1 MPTPII
7 FDTDPGVD
15 DAQAIAIALA
25 HPDIELLGLTTTFGN
40 VTIEVATHNALLLAE
55 LAGQSIP
62 VAQGA
67 AGPLV
72 KPKNPPPGHIHGDN
86 GLGNIELPEVS
97 TQALKQSAAQFIVDQ
112 VNARPGEVVLV
123 AVGPLGN
130 LAAALQLDPGLVDK
144 VKRVVVMG
152 GSIREGGNVTPVA
165 EANIFNDPH
174 AAARVL
180 QAGWPLTL
188 VGLDATHRCVLDPQ
202 SMARIVEAQ
211 GALGKVLG
219 ESYDFYR
226 AFYQQALGIDGC
238 CPHDSSALVWL
249 LRPDLFTVER
259 GYLSVVTDGLAEGQ
273 TVMAPERREFVDA
286 RWSQGTPAEVC
297 LNADGPAVIEWI
309 VETLTTPPSP

>member
-1 MPTPII
+1 MTTPII

-25 HPDIELLGLTTTFGN
+25 HPEIELLGMTTTFGN

-55 LAGQSIP
+55 LGGQKIP

-67 AGPLV
+67 ATPMA

-86 GLGNIELPEVS
+86 GLGNIALPDIS
-97 TQALKQSAAQFIVDQ
+97 TQALAQSAPQFIVEQ

-130 LAAALQLDPGLVDK
+130 LAAALQLDPSLVDK

-174 AAARVL
+174 AAKAVLEAR
-180 QAGWPLTL
+180 WPLTL
-188 VGLDATHRCVLDPQ
+188 VGLDATHRCVLDPD

-211 GALGKVLG
+211 GKLGRVLG
-219 ESYDFYR
+219 ESYAFYR

-238 CPHDSSALVWL
+238 CPHDSCALAWL
-249 LRPDLFTVER
+249 LRPELFTTTR
-259 GYLSVVTDGLAEGQ
+259 GTLSVVTEGLAEGQ
-273 TVMAPERREFVDA
+273 TILAPQTREFVDA
-286 RWSQGTPAEVC
+286 RWTRDATAEVC
-297 LNADGPAVIEWI
+297 MNADGAAVVEWI
-309 VETLTTPPSP
+309 VETLTAGT

>member
-1 MPTPII
+1 MPIPII

-40 VTIEVATHNALLLAE
+40 VTVDIATHNALLLAE

-72 KPKNPPPGHIHGDN
+72 KRKNPPPGHIHGDN
-86 GLGNIELPEVS
+86 GLGNIELPGFTS
-97 TQALKQSAAQFIVDQ
+97 QALTQSAPEFIVEQ
-112 VNARPGEVVLV
+112 VNARPGEIVLV

-130 LAAALQLDPGLVDK
+130 LAAALQLDPTLVDK

-174 AAARVL
+174 AAAKVL

-188 VGLDATHRCVLDPQ
+188 VGLDATHRCVLDPA
-202 SMARIVEAQ
+202 SMERIVAAQ
-211 GALGKVLG
+211 GGLGKILG
-219 ESYDFYR
+219 ESYAFYR
-226 AFYQQALGIDGC
+226 AFYHRALGIDGC
-238 CPHDSSALVWL
+238 CPHDSCALVWL
-249 LRPDLFTVER
+249 LRPDLFTTER
-259 GYLSVVTDGLAEGQ
+259 GYLSVVTEGLAEGQ
-273 TVMAPERREFVDA
+273 TVMAPERREFVDS
-286 RWSQGTPAEVC
+286 RWSQGVPADVC
-297 LNADGPAVIEWI
+297 MNADGAAVVEWM
-309 VETLTTPPSP
+309 VETLTANPVL